1 MFKVIYTLS
10 LTLNLGVISI
20 KRIIMQTKKLAILL
34 VISLAMVFSSCS
46 DRLTD
51 FTVISTRN
59 VPIGN
64 APTDLVK
71 GNQRVQGVDKRH
83 IVLSIPLGSPN
94 LKEAIDKAIE
104 KCPGAIALADGVVK
118 SKFLYF
124 FFYGQTSYIVEG
136 TPLFPADYE
145 QYNNGQNGIQ
155 QNSYRTNTVP
165 NERPVMR
172 ITHEVNMEKNV
183 AELAKLYE
191 VSVPNIMKWNN
202 LNSPN
207 LIKGQK
213 IIIYLDEK

>member
-1 MFKVIYTLS
+1 M
-10 LTLNLGVISI
+10 GVISI
-20 KRIIMQTKKLAILL
+20 KGKIMQTKKLAILL

-145 QYNNGQNGIQ
+145 QHNNVQNGIQ
-155 QNSYRTNTVP
+155 RNSYIQNGMQYNSYQTNPVP
-165 NERPVMR
+165 YEKPVMR
-172 ITHEVNMEKNV
+172 ITHEVNMEKSV
-183 AELAKLYE
+183 AELAKMYE

-207 LIKGQK
+207 LNKGQK
-213 IIIYLDEK
+213 IIIYLEEK